1 MKESKKIIINNEN
14 IEPQKIDDNGNNVK
28 DNNTVT
34 KKYKNIYQK
43 FWKILK
49 KNIIVLPII
58 IIKNGNF

>member
-43 FWKILK
+43 F
-49 KNIIVLPII
+49 
-58 IIKNGNF
+58 